1 MEIREQSRIVELW
14 LTREERDDPAFR
26 ESLKPIYQQYKD
38 QNYLVAVF
46 LSGEEDLYQQTRDL
60 LLYNRRRLAEKE
72 VQAEKQGRT
81 GDGFVKKLGRRQTA
95 SPIFCVSSC
104 NFGKVRIQC
113 YLK

>member
-1 MEIREQSRIVELW
+1 MEIREQNKIVELW
-14 LTREERDDPAFR
+14 FTREERDDSAFR

-72 VQAEKQGRT
+72 VQAEKQAGLVM
-81 GDGFVKKLGRRQTA
+81 G
-95 SPIFCVSSC
+95 S
-104 NFGKVRIQC
+104 
-113 YLK
+113 

>member
-1 MEIREQSRIVELW
+1 MEKQPNPGGEILLYENGGKKEFVSVVFQDETFW

-72 VQAEKQGRT
+72 VQAEKQAGLAM
-81 GDGFVKKLGRRQTA
+81 G
-95 SPIFCVSSC
+95 S
-104 NFGKVRIQC
+104 
-113 YLK
+113 

>member
-1 MEIREQSRIVELW
+1 MEIREQNKIVELW
-14 LTREERDDPAFR
+14 LTRKERDDPAFQ

-72 VQAEKQGRT
+72 VQAEKQAGLVM
-81 GDGFVKKLGRRQTA
+81 G
-95 SPIFCVSSC
+95 S
-104 NFGKVRIQC
+104 
-113 YLK
+113 

>member
-1 MEIREQSRIVELW
+1 MEIREESRIVELW
-14 LTREERDDPAFR
+14 LTRAERDDPAFR

-72 VQAEKQGRT
+72 VQAEKQAGLAM
-81 GDGFVKKLGRRQTA
+81 G
-95 SPIFCVSSC
+95 S
-104 NFGKVRIQC
+104 
-113 YLK
+113 

>member
-1 MEIREQSRIVELW
+1 MRMACREQSTIVELW

-38 QNYLVAVF
+38 ENYLVAVF

-72 VQAEKQGRT
+72 VQAEKQAGLAM
-81 GDGFVKKLGRRQTA
+81 G
-95 SPIFCVSSC
+95 S
-104 NFGKVRIQC
+104 
-113 YLK
+113 